1 MDPAAPGFHA
11 VRQAYGAIMRLS
23 TITNLAYA
31 VTLVLTTVSAT
42 TFILSARSA
51 SQERVAIQN
60 HLELT
65 DLAEELAIIADER
78 TEEARLYVMRGDE
91 QHLAKFYVDEDQ
103 EKHLENTLDKLAA
116 LGVSPQ
122 EAGSFQDIRK
132 SADALDK
139 MERDA
144 IGFYRSG
151 RQNDAQQVLFGDEH
165 YRLHTDLLTTVATLR
180 EAIAARSQAM
190 VDQAKDRSDFYG
202 SIAKVMLALTAL
214 MFVAVLYFVL
224 SRRVALPLIKMSNI
238 VTRLARQDYSI
249 DLPDEGRRDEIGEM
263 NQAIRIFRSN
273 GLERERLDAEH
284 RRNQRI
290 KDLILQMM
298 HRIQACQNQEELS
311 DVVSKFMPQIFPA
324 IAGRLLVLKENSSV
338 LQSTGQWSDPSFS
351 APEFSI
357 DDCWA
362 LRRGRP
368 HASNPGG
375 DDVVC
380 HHLHGSFGTGLCIPL
395 TALGDT
401 VGLLYLEIPQSSE
414 TLELERLYLEL
425 LAENI
430 GLAVAN
436 LQLRQRLVGMAR
448 QDALTG
454 LLNRRSLD
462 ETLNRHIEKPTNS
475 LACLMLDIDHFKR
488 FNDRFGHDAGDAV
501 MQYVAQVLS
510 EAVGDLGELFR
521 FGGEEFTVLM
531 PAGGIEDAI
540 KVAEKLRHAVERAP
554 FTYRGRLLDS
564 ITISIGIATSPGAG
578 TVSSVLE
585 RADAALLSA
594 KQTGRNKWVSA
605 EKPPT
610 D

>member
-1 MDPAAPGFHA
+1 
-11 VRQAYGAIMRLS
+11 MRLS

-31 VTLVLTTVSAT
+31 VTLILTTVSAT

-51 SQERVAIQN
+51 SKERAAIET
-60 HLELT
+60 HLELN
-65 DLAEELAIIADER
+65 DLGEELAIVANER
-78 TEEARLYVMRGDE
+78 TEEARLYIMRGDE

-103 EKHLENTLDKLAA
+103 ENRLETNLDKLSEHGASQQEQELFLDIRGSADTLDK
-116 LGVSPQ
+116 
-122 EAGSFQDIRK
+122 I
-132 SADALDK
+132 
-139 MERDA
+139 ERQA

-151 RQNDAQQVLFGDEH
+151 RQSDAQQLLFGNE
-165 YRLHTDLLTTVATLR
+165 YYQLHEGLLKSVSTLR
-180 EAIAARSQAM
+180 ETVAARTQAM
-190 VDQAKDRSDFYG
+190 VDQAKSRSDFYG

-214 MFVAVLYFVL
+214 MFLAVLYFVL
-224 SRRVALPLIKMSNI
+224 SRRVAAPLIRMSNI
-238 VTRLARQDYSI
+238 VMRLARQDYSI
-249 DLPDEGRRDEIGEM
+249 DVPDEGRRDEIGEM

-284 RRNQRI
+284 RKNQRI

-298 HRIQACQNQEELS
+298 HRIQACQNQNELS

-324 IAGRLLVLKENSSV
+324 IAGRLLVFKENSSL
-338 LQSTGQWSDPSFS
+338 LQSGGKWSDPSFS
-351 APEFSI
+351 AAEFLI

-368 HASNPGG
+368 HTSNPDG

-380 HHLHGSFGTGLCIPL
+380 HHLQENSGTGLCIPL
-395 TALGDT
+395 TALGET
-401 VGLLYLEIPQSSE
+401 VGLLYLEILTRSE
-414 TLELERLYLEL
+414 TLETERLYLEL

-436 LQLRQRLVGMAR
+436 LQLRQRLVGMAK

-454 LLNRRSLD
+454 LSNRRSLD
-462 ETLNRHIEKPTNS
+462 EALNRHLEKPDEP
-475 LACLMLDIDHFKR
+475 LACLMLDIDYFKR

-510 EAVGDLGELFR
+510 EAVGDAGHLFR

-531 PAGGIEDAI
+531 PGAGIEAGM
-540 KVAEKLRHAVERAP
+540 KVAEKLRRAVEQAP
-554 FTYRGRLLDS
+554 VNYRGRLLDP
-564 ITISIGIATSPGAG
+564 ITVSVGIATAPAGG

-585 RADAALLSA
+585 RADAALLNA
-594 KQTGRNKWVSA
+594 KQSGRNRWVSFD
-605 EKPPT
+605 T
-610 D
+610 I

>member
-1 MDPAAPGFHA
+1 
-11 VRQAYGAIMRLS
+11 MRLS

-31 VTLVLTTVSAT
+31 ITLIFTTVSAT

-51 SQERVAIQN
+51 SQERAAIQD
-60 HLELT
+60 HLDLD
-65 DLAEELAIIADER
+65 DLAEELAITADER
-78 TEEARLYVMRGDE
+78 TEEARLYVMRGND
-91 QHLAKFYVDEDQ
+91 QYLAKFYVDEDQ
-103 EKHLENTLDKLAA
+103 EKRLESNLDKLAA
-116 LGVSPQ
+116 HGVSPS
-122 EAGSFQDIRK
+122 EEKLFQTIRT
-132 SADALDK
+132 SADALDG
-139 MERDA
+139 MEREA
-144 IGFYRSG
+144 VSLYRAG
-151 RQNDAQQVLFGDEH
+151 RQGDAQKILFGDQYH
-165 YRLHTDLLTTVATLR
+165 QRHSTLVDTVATLR
-180 EAIAARSQAM
+180 ETIAARTQATI
-190 VDQAKDRSDFYG
+190 DQAKNRSDFYG

-214 MFVAVLYFVL
+214 MFLAVLYFVL
-224 SRRVALPLIKMSNI
+224 SKRVAVPLIKMSNI
-238 VTRLARQDYSI
+238 VKRLARQDYSI

-263 NQAIRIFRSN
+263 NEAIRIFRSN

-284 RRNQRI
+284 RKNQRI

-298 HRIQACQNQEELS
+298 HRIQACQNQLELS

-324 IAGRLLVLKENSSV
+324 ISGRLLVLKENSSF
-338 LQSTGQWSDPSFS
+338 LHSTGQWSDPSFS
-351 APEFSI
+351 APDFAI

-368 HASNPGG
+368 HISNPDG

-380 HHLHGSFGTGLCIPL
+380 HHISGEFGTGLCIPL
-395 TALGDT
+395 TALGET
-401 VGLLYLEIPQSSE
+401 VGLLYLEVPEKSA
-414 TLELERLYLEL
+414 TLETERLYLEL

-436 LQLRQRLVGMAR
+436 LQLRQRLVGMAK

-462 ETLNRHIEKPTNS
+462 EALNRHIEKPDDP

-510 EAVGDLGELFR
+510 EAIGDEGNLFR

-531 PAGGIEDAI
+531 PGANLEHGKAL
-540 KVAEKLRHAVERAP
+540 AERLRHAVERAP
-554 FTYRGRLLDS
+554 LTYRGRSLDPV
-564 ITISIGIATSPGAG
+564 TISVGIATAPGAG
-578 TVSSVLE
+578 TVTSVLE

-594 KQTGRNKWVSA
+594 KETGRNRWVSFDTA
-605 EKPPT
+605 
-610 D
+610 

>member
-1 MDPAAPGFHA
+1 MDPPHPVITPCGKQTAP
-11 VRQAYGAIMRLS
+11 IMRLS

-42 TFILSARSA
+42 TFILSARTA
-51 SQERVAIQN
+51 SQERVAIQT
-60 HLELT
+60 HLDLN

-103 EKHLENTLDKLAA
+103 ENRLENTLPKLTAH
-116 LGVSPQ
+116 GVSP
-122 EAGSFQDIRK
+122 EESSTFMDIRK
-132 SADALDK
+132 RADALDK
-139 MERDA
+139 MEREA
-144 IGFYRSG
+144 IGLYRSG
-151 RQNDAQQVLFGDEH
+151 RQNDAQQLLFGDE
-165 YRLHTDLLTTVATLR
+165 YYQLHTGLVSIVETLR
-180 EAIAARSQAM
+180 QTIAARSQAT
-190 VDQAKDRSDFYG
+190 VDQAKSRSDFYG

-224 SRRVALPLIKMSNI
+224 SRRVAVPLIRMSNI
-238 VTRLARQDYSI
+238 VMRLARQDYSI
-249 DLPDEGRRDEIGEM
+249 DVPDEGRRDEIGEM

-284 RRNQRI
+284 RKNQRI

-298 HRIQACQNQEELS
+298 HRIQACQNQDELS

-324 IAGRLLVLKENSSV
+324 IAGRLLVLKEHSSV
-338 LQSTGQWSDPSFS
+338 LQSTGQWSDPSSS

-368 HASNPGG
+368 HASKPDG

-380 HHLHGSFGTGLCIPL
+380 HHLQGNFGTGLCIPL

-414 TLELERLYLEL
+414 TLEAERLYLEL

-436 LQLRQRLVGMAR
+436 LQLRQRLVGMAK

-462 ETLNRHIEKPTNS
+462 EALNRHIEKPTS
-475 LACLMLDIDHFKR
+475 TLACLMLDIDHFKR

-510 EAVGDLGELFR
+510 EAVGNLGELFR

-531 PAGGIEDAI
+531 PAAGIEDAI
-540 KVAEKLRHAVERAP
+540 KLAEKLRYAVERAP
-554 FTYRGRLLDS
+554 FTYRGRLLDPV
-564 ITISIGIATSPGAG
+564 TISIGIATSPEAG

-585 RADAALLSA
+585 RADAALLNA
-594 KQTGRNKWVSA
+594 KQTGRNRWVSSDA
-605 EKPPT
+605 V
-610 D
+610 

>member
-1 MDPAAPGFHA
+1 
-11 VRQAYGAIMRLS
+11 MRLS

-31 VTLVLTTVSAT
+31 VTLILTTVSAT

-51 SQERVAIQN
+51 SKERAAIET
-60 HLELT
+60 HLELN
-65 DLAEELAIIADER
+65 DLGEELAIVANER
-78 TEEARLYVMRGDE
+78 TEEARLYIMRGDE

-103 EKHLENTLDKLAA
+103 ENRLETNLDKLSEHGASQQEQELFLDIRRSADTLDK
-116 LGVSPQ
+116 
-122 EAGSFQDIRK
+122 I
-132 SADALDK
+132 
-139 MERDA
+139 ERQA

-151 RQNDAQQVLFGDEH
+151 RQSDAQQLLFGNE
-165 YRLHTDLLTTVATLR
+165 YYQLHEGLLKSVSTLR
-180 EAIAARSQAM
+180 ETVAARTQAM
-190 VDQAKDRSDFYG
+190 VDQAKSRSDFYG

-214 MFVAVLYFVL
+214 MFLAVLYFVL
-224 SRRVALPLIKMSNI
+224 SRRVAAPLIRMSNI
-238 VTRLARQDYSI
+238 VMRLARQDYSI
-249 DLPDEGRRDEIGEM
+249 DVPDEGRRDEIGEM

-284 RRNQRI
+284 RKNQRI

-298 HRIQACQNQEELS
+298 HRIQACQNQNELS

-324 IAGRLLVLKENSSV
+324 IAGRLLVFKENSSL
-338 LQSTGQWSDPSFS
+338 LQSGGKWSDPSFS
-351 APEFSI
+351 AAEFLI

-368 HASNPGG
+368 HTSNPDG

-380 HHLHGSFGTGLCIPL
+380 HHLQENSGTGLCIPL
-395 TALGDT
+395 TALGET
-401 VGLLYLEIPQSSE
+401 VGLLYLEILTRSE
-414 TLELERLYLEL
+414 TLETERLYLEL

-436 LQLRQRLVGMAR
+436 LQLRQRLVGMAK

-454 LLNRRSLD
+454 LSNRRSLD
-462 ETLNRHIEKPTNS
+462 EALNRHLEKPDEP
-475 LACLMLDIDHFKR
+475 LACLMLDIDYFKR

-510 EAVGDLGELFR
+510 EAVGDAGHLFR

-531 PAGGIEDAI
+531 PGAGIEAGM
-540 KVAEKLRHAVERAP
+540 KVAEKLRRAVEQAP
-554 FTYRGRLLDS
+554 VNYRGRLLDP
-564 ITISIGIATSPGAG
+564 ITVSVGIATAPAGG

-585 RADAALLSA
+585 RADAALLNA
-594 KQTGRNKWVSA
+594 KQSGRNRWVSFD
-605 EKPPT
+605 T
-610 D
+610 I

>member
-1 MDPAAPGFHA
+1 
-11 VRQAYGAIMRLS
+11 MRLS

-31 VTLVLTTVSAT
+31 VTLILTTVSAT

-51 SQERVAIQN
+51 SKERAAIET
-60 HLELT
+60 HLELN
-65 DLAEELAIIADER
+65 DLGEELAIIADER
-78 TEEARLYVMRGDE
+78 AEEARLYIMRGDE

-103 EKHLENTLDKLAA
+103 ENRLETNLDKLSEHGASQQEQELFLDIRRSADTLDK
-116 LGVSPQ
+116 
-122 EAGSFQDIRK
+122 I
-132 SADALDK
+132 
-139 MERDA
+139 ERQA

-151 RQNDAQQVLFGDEH
+151 RQSDAQQLLFGNE
-165 YRLHTDLLTTVATLR
+165 YYQLHEGLLKSVSTLR
-180 EAIAARSQAM
+180 ETVAARTQAM
-190 VDQAKDRSDFYG
+190 VDQAKSRSDFYG

-214 MFVAVLYFVL
+214 MFLAVLYFVL
-224 SRRVALPLIKMSNI
+224 SRRVAAPLIRMSNI
-238 VTRLARQDYSI
+238 VMRLARQDYSI
-249 DLPDEGRRDEIGEM
+249 DVPDEGRRDEIGEM

-284 RRNQRI
+284 RKNQRI

-298 HRIQACQNQEELS
+298 HRIQACQNQNELS

-324 IAGRLLVLKENSSV
+324 IAGRLLVFKENSSL
-338 LQSTGQWSDPSFS
+338 LQSGGKWSDPSFC
-351 APEFSI
+351 AAEFLI

-368 HASNPGG
+368 HTSNPDG

-380 HHLHGSFGTGLCIPL
+380 HHLQENSGTGLCIPL
-395 TALGDT
+395 TALGET
-401 VGLLYLEIPQSSE
+401 VGLLYLEILTRSE
-414 TLELERLYLEL
+414 TLETERLYLEL

-436 LQLRQRLVGMAR
+436 LQLRQRLVGMAK

-454 LLNRRSLD
+454 LSNRRSLD
-462 ETLNRHIEKPTNS
+462 EALNRHLEKPDEP
-475 LACLMLDIDHFKR
+475 LACLMLDIDYFKR

-510 EAVGDLGELFR
+510 EAVGDAGHLFR

-531 PAGGIEDAI
+531 PGAGIEAGM
-540 KVAEKLRHAVERAP
+540 KVAEKLRRAVEQAP
-554 FTYRGRLLDS
+554 VNYRGRLLDP
-564 ITISIGIATSPGAG
+564 ITVSVGIATAPAGG

-585 RADAALLSA
+585 RADAALLNA
-594 KQTGRNKWVSA
+594 KQSGRNRWVSFD
-605 EKPPT
+605 T
-610 D
+610 I

>member
-1 MDPAAPGFHA
+1 
-11 VRQAYGAIMRLS
+11 MRLS

-51 SQERVAIQN
+51 SQERVAIQD
-60 HLELT
+60 HLQLN
-65 DLAEELAIIADER
+65 DLAEELALVADER

-103 EKHLENTLDKLAA
+103 ERHLENTLDKLSA
-116 LGVSPQ
+116 LGVSPE
-122 EAGSFQDIRK
+122 EAGSFQEIRK

-139 MERDA
+139 MEREA
-144 IGFYRSG
+144 ISLYRSG
-151 RQNDAQQVLFGDEH
+151 RQNDAQQILFGDEH
-165 YRLHTDLLTTVATLR
+165 YRLHTGLMNTVATLR
-180 EAIAARSQAM
+180 EGIAVRSQAT
-190 VDQAKDRSDFYG
+190 VDQAKSRSDFYG
-202 SIAKVMLALTAL
+202 SIAKAMLALTAL

-224 SRRVALPLIKMSNI
+224 TRRVAAPLIRMSNI

-249 DLPDEGRRDEIGEM
+249 DVPDEGRRDEIGDM

-273 GLERERLDAEH
+273 GLERDRLDAEH
-284 RRNQRI
+284 RKNQRI

-298 HRIQACQNQEELS
+298 HRIQACQNQDELS
-311 DVVSKFMPQIFPA
+311 DVVSKFMPQIFPT
-324 IAGRLLVLKENSSV
+324 IAGRLLVIKEHSSV
-338 LQSTGQWSDPSFS
+338 LQSTGQWSSPSFS
-351 APEFSI
+351 EPEFSI

-368 HASNPGG
+368 HASNPDG
-375 DDVVC
+375 DDVAC
-380 HHLHGSFGTGLCIPL
+380 HHIKGNIGTGLCIPL

-401 VGLLYLEIPQSSE
+401 VGLLYLEIPQGNE
-414 TLELERLYLEL
+414 TLETERLYLEL
-425 LAENI
+425 LAENV

-436 LQLRQRLVGMAR
+436 LQLRQRLVGMAK

-462 ETLNRHIEKPTNS
+462 EELNRHIGKPTQN

-510 EAVGDLGELFR
+510 EAIGGLGELFR

-531 PAGGIEDAI
+531 PAAGIEDAI
-540 KVAEKLRHAVERAP
+540 RLAEKLRYAVERAP
-554 FTYRGRLLDS
+554 FTYRGRLLDP

-585 RADAALLSA
+585 RADAALLNA
-594 KQTGRNKWVSA
+594 KQTGRNRWVSSD
-605 EKPPT
+605 EL
-610 D
+610 

>member
-1 MDPAAPGFHA
+1 
-11 VRQAYGAIMRLS
+11 MRLS

-31 VTLVLTTVSAT
+31 VTLILTTVSAT

-51 SQERVAIQN
+51 SQERAAIQD
-60 HLELT
+60 HLDVS
-65 DLAEELAIIADER
+65 DLAEELEIIADER

-103 EKHLENTLDKLAA
+103 EKHLENALDKLAA
-116 LGVSPQ
+116 RSVSPQ
-122 EAGSFQDIRK
+122 EAGLFQNIRK
-132 SADALDK
+132 SADALDT
-139 MERDA
+139 MEREA

-151 RQNDAQQVLFGDEH
+151 RQSDAQQVLFGDEH
-165 YRLHTDLLTTVATLR
+165 YQLHTGLLNNVATLR
-180 EAIAARSQAM
+180 DTVTARTQAT
-190 VDQAKDRSDFYG
+190 VDQAKSQSDFYG
-202 SIAKVMLALTAL
+202 SIAKVMLTLTAL

-224 SRRVALPLIKMSNI
+224 TRRVAAPLIRMSNI
-238 VTRLARQDYSI
+238 VMRLARQDYSI
-249 DLPDEGRRDEIGEM
+249 EVPDEGRRDEIGEM

-298 HRIQACQNQEELS
+298 HRIQACQNQDELS

-324 IAGRLLVLKENSSV
+324 IAGRLLVLKENSSL

-357 DDCWA
+357 DECWA

-368 HASNPGG
+368 HASNQDG

-380 HHLHGSFGTGLCIPL
+380 HHLKGSFGTGLCIPL
-395 TALGDT
+395 TALGET
-401 VGLLYLEIPQSSE
+401 VGLLYLEIPE
-414 TLELERLYLEL
+414 RNDTLETERLYLEL

-462 ETLNRHIEKPTNS
+462 EALNRHIEKPPGS

-510 EAVGDLGELFR
+510 EAIDDQGALFR

-531 PAGGIEDAI
+531 PDAGIEDATRL
-540 KVAEKLRHAVERAP
+540 AEKLRHAIERAP
-554 FTYRGRLLDS
+554 FTYRGRLLDPV
-564 ITISIGIATSPGAG
+564 TISIGIASAPGAG

-594 KQTGRNKWVSA
+594 KQTGRNRWVSF
-605 EKPPT
+605 
-610 D
+610 DSM

>member
-1 MDPAAPGFHA
+1 
-11 VRQAYGAIMRLS
+11 MRLG

-31 VTLVLTTVSAT
+31 VTLILTTVSAT

-51 SQERVAIQN
+51 SQERATIES
-60 HLELT
+60 HLELN
-65 DLAEELAIIADER
+65 DLAEELMIIADER
-78 TEEARLYVMRGDE
+78 AEEARLYVMRGDE

-103 EKHLENTLDKLAA
+103 ENHLEKALDKLSA
-116 LGVSPQ
+116 LGASPQ
-122 EAGSFQDIRK
+122 EEGLFQDIRK
-132 SADALDK
+132 SADRLDA
-139 MERDA
+139 MERGA
-144 IGFYRSG
+144 IASYRSG
-151 RQNDAQQVLFGDEH
+151 RQSDAQQVLFGDE
-165 YRLHTDLLTTVATLR
+165 YYQLHTSLLNTVAKVR
-180 EAIAARSQAM
+180 ETVAARTQAT
-190 VDQAKDRSDFYG
+190 VDQAKSRSDFYG

-214 MFVAVLYFVL
+214 MFLAVLYFVL
-224 SRRVALPLIKMSNI
+224 SRRVAAPLIRMSNI
-238 VTRLARQDYSI
+238 VMRLARQDYSI
-249 DLPDEGRRDEIGEM
+249 EVPDEGRRDEIGEM

-298 HRIQACQNQEELS
+298 HRIQACQNQDELS
-311 DVVSKFMPQIFPA
+311 DVVAKFMPQIFPA
-324 IAGRLLVLKENSSV
+324 IAGRLLVLKENSTL
-338 LQSTGQWSDPSFS
+338 LQSTGKWSDPSFS
-351 APEFSI
+351 APEFLI

-368 HASNPGG
+368 HTNNPDG

-380 HHLHGSFGTGLCIPL
+380 HHLQGNFGTGLCIPL

-401 VGLLYLEIPQSSE
+401 VGLLYLEIPARNE
-414 TLELERLYLEL
+414 TLETERLYLEL

-436 LQLRQRLVGMAR
+436 LQLRQRLLGMAR

-462 ETLNRHIEKPTNS
+462 EALNRHIEKPDDS

-510 EAVGDLGELFR
+510 EAVGELGELFR

-531 PAGGIEDAI
+531 PAAGIEDAI
-540 KVAEKLRHAVERAP
+540 KVAERLRRAVERAP
-554 FTYRGRLLDS
+554 FNYRGRLLDPVTVS
-564 ITISIGIATSPGAG
+564 VGIATAPAGG

-585 RADAALLSA
+585 RADAALLNA
-594 KQTGRNKWVSA
+594 KQSGRNKWVSSDA
-605 EKPPT
+605 I
-610 D
+610 